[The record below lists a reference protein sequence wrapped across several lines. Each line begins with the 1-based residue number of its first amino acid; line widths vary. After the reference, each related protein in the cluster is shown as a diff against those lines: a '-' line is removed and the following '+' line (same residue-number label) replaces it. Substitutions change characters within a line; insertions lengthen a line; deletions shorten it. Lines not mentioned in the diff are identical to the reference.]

1 MPRMM
6 RRRPIRRMAT
16 MAVVGGGAYALG
28 RSGGKSSAQDDQ
40 RQADVE
46 AEAAEAKRL
55 AAEAQATAAA
65 AAPAAPAANDPVAEI
80 QKFATLKD
88 QGVISEEE
96 FAAKKKQ
103 ILGI

>member
-6 RRRPIRRMAT
+6 RRRPMRRVAT

-28 RSGGKSSAQDDQ
+28 RRGGKSSAEDEK
-40 RQADVE
+40 RQAQVE

-65 AAPAAPAANDPVAEI
+65 AAPPVAADDPVAEI
-80 QKFATLKD
+80 EKLAKLKD
-88 QGVISEEE
+88 QGVITEEE
-96 FAAKKKQ
+96 FTAKKKQ

>member
-6 RRRPIRRMAT
+6 RRRPIRRVAT

-40 RQADVE
+40 RQAQVE

-65 AAPAAPAANDPVAEI
+65 AAAPVAADDPVAEI
-80 QKFATLKD
+80 EKFAKLKD
-88 QGVISEEE
+88 QGVITEEE
-96 FAAKKKQ
+96 FTAKKKQ